1 MPGGQGERPL
11 RILLVE
17 DNPGD
22 IRLIE
27 ETLHQS
33 PYTTELEVAHD
44 GAEALG
50 HLRGHSPF
58 AQEARPDLILL
69 DLNLPGLDGRKV
81 LAEVRSDPELNR
93 IPVVI
98 FTSSP
103 GDEDVLMAF
112 SFHADGYVR
121 KPLELKE
128 FQELVKR
135 LEVTA

>member
-1 MPGGQGERPL
+1 MATGERAIRL
-11 RILLVE
+11 LLVE

-22 IRLIE
+22 VRLTE
-27 ETLHQS
+27 DTLEQS
-33 PYTTELEVAHD
+33 AVPVEMEVAHD

-50 HLRGHSPF
+50 YLRQRSPF
-58 AQEARPDLILL
+58 HAGGPPDMILL
-69 DLNLPGLDGRKV
+69 DLNLPRLDGRKV

-98 FTSSP
+98 LTSSP

-128 FQELVKR
+128 FNDLVRR
-135 LEVTA
+135 LEVVA

>member
-1 MPGGQGERPL
+1 MSERAGDRRL
-11 RILLVE
+11 RILLLE

-22 IRLIE
+22 VRLIE
-27 ETLHQS
+27 ETLKQT
-33 PYTTELEVAHD
+33 PYSTELEVTRD
-44 GAEALG
+44 GAETLG
-50 HLRGHSPF
+50 ALRGRSPF
-58 AQEARPDLILL
+58 GHEALPDLILL
-69 DLNLPGLDGRKV
+69 DLNTPGLDGRKV

-112 SFHADGYVR
+112 SFHADGFVR
-121 KPLELKE
+121 KPLEVKE
-128 FQELVKR
+128 FQELVRR